1 MKKSLLILPMVAVL
15 GLSGCKKSNGPSAK
29 SVEFEDLEFSELL
42 TTSELKIFHYN
53 LVEAFKGI
61 SSISYETASDDNLKE
76 NVFASSVMS
85 NETTYY
91 SNNMISVKN
100 SDESTYVTSGGLQ
113 TKKTETS
120 AESWT
125 YAKDLNVVS
134 VAEYSDIGFQTSLVN
149 EYEKEEDMKE
159 YFSLQSL
166 NLAYYKLNAIINSA
180 ANGETS
186 KFAKDGDDV
195 VYFADTISEN
205 YQYAPNRSELD
216 VHSVTREQTV
226 ARFSSEAKLE
236 SYKKISETLSNK
248 FSDTQKITDDMDA
261 KKVVKD
267 IIVIKYGERKEG
279 QVPEKAANVSVIPAA
294 SPLKV
299 EGKWCGIHTE
309 THPSTDFTDFG
320 VDGYGVSKWTS
331 KNEGK
336 LFFYDHTDTSDCLLT
351 KFNFEIRTRKYNAE
365 TKKFEAAAYCEKVS
379 VDVSEAL
386 TAKGFELKS
395 CTDDASIKYV
405 EMKEDTNLYFSA
417 DFAVDANGVISLS
430 NISLSFLTE

>member
-1 MKKSLLILPMVAVL
+1 MKKSLLILPMVAIL
-15 GLSGCKKSNGPSAK
+15 GLSGCKKVNGPSAK
-29 SVEFEDLEFSELL
+29 SVEFEDLEFTELL
-42 TTSELKIFHYN
+42 TTSELKIFYYN

-76 NVFASSVMS
+76 NVSASSFAS

-91 SNNMISVKN
+91 SNNMISVKDSN
-100 SDESTYVTSGGLQ
+100 ESTYVASGGLQ

-125 YAKDLNVVS
+125 YAKDLNVVR
-134 VAEYSDIGFQTSLVN
+134 VAEDSDNGFQTSLVN
-149 EYEKEEDMKE
+149 EYEKEEDMKQ
-159 YFSLQSL
+159 YFSVQSL
-166 NLAYYKLNAIINSA
+166 NLAYSKLTAIINA
-180 ANGETS
+180 ASNGETS
-186 KFAKDGDDV
+186 KFAKDGDDI

-226 ARFSSEAKLE
+226 ARFSDDAKLD

-248 FSDTQKITDDMDA
+248 FSDTQKISDDMDA

-267 IIVIKYGERKEG
+267 IIVIKYDERKEG
-279 QVPEKAANVSVIPAA
+279 QVPEKAANVSVIPAV

-309 THPSTDFTDFG
+309 THPSTDFTSYGLDGFG
-320 VDGYGVSKWTS
+320 ISKWTS

-336 LFFYDHTDTSDCLLT
+336 LFFNDHIDSSDCLLA
-351 KFNFEIRTRKYNAE
+351 KFDFQILTRKYNAE
-365 TKKFEAAAYCEKVS
+365 TKKFEAAAYCDKVS
-379 VDVSEAL
+379 VDLSEVF

-405 EMKEDTNLYFSA
+405 EMKEDTNLYFIA
-417 DFAVDANGVISLS
+417 DFAVDANGVISIS